1 MTPADTRLEHAD
13 NSQLGLWRR
22 ISLLIQNPRD
32 AFSLYSFTERR
43 STAWVIFL
51 LYFLIKFPIIIQK
64 PALLGKF
71 NDLEHWQTVLFIVAI
86 LIAGMILTVIFLG
99 LIAFLMHLFMNK
111 WKDAG
116 LCFEDTFTLLLLSLA
131 PQLLLI
137 YELPFLI
144 TDYENTD
151 AYLSALILRIV
162 VDLISFRTFYWG
174 LRVLFNVSQTKAI
187 AVIFLP
193 VLLLFLALLKLIIG

>member
-1 MTPADTRLEHAD
+1 
-13 NSQLGLWRR
+13 
-22 ISLLIQNPRD
+22 
-32 AFSLYSFTERR
+32 
-43 STAWVIFL
+43 
-51 LYFLIKFPIIIQK
+51 
-64 PALLGKF
+64 
-71 NDLEHWQTVLFIVAI
+71 
-86 LIAGMILTVIFLG
+86 
-99 LIAFLMHLFMNK
+99 MHLLMNK

-144 TDYENTD
+144 IDYENTD
-151 AYLSALILRIV
+151 AYLSALILRLV

-187 AVIFLP
+187 AVISLP